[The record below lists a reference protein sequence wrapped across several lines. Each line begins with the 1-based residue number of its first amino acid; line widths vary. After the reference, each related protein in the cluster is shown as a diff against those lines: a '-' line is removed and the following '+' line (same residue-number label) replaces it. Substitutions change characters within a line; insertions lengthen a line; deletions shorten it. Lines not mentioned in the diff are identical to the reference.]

1 MTKAGKV
8 WVQAACSD
16 DTHAEA
22 FALVQASSSGGVPQ
36 TADAAMMRNEA
47 FFRKLGLASRAIG
60 SEQFYPR
67 LLELF
72 AEVLKSQSGWVLRY
86 SRYSRPDVLHTASI
100 AQPIIDYYLSKNFW
114 SEADPYYRMWLSNQS
129 TGILTL
135 NNAVRADEYSSNYVT
150 SFQAKA
156 GFADE
161 MAMFFPTIGS
171 SCIALFL
178 ERGSERYDLQDE
190 ALAKQAYFAF
200 EGLHR
205 AHVARLLGG
214 LGTVSAG
221 EARTSILRDPSII
234 LDRNGRKVCANPGW
248 LSAERNHPELSGALT
263 AASTTSAAEA
273 PIGDA
278 HILRCQALD
287 ADFALAPGG
296 RICVLE
302 RSLPK
307 ALPSMASRQ
316 SKEHASA
323 CLAQLTPRER
333 DLVRLVMSG
342 KTTGEIAQ
350 ELEISKGTVKNHTI
364 RMYKKLGLSKMY
376 HVVDL
381 FYPIKE
387 EIAADF

>member
-1 MTKAGKV
+1 
-8 WVQAACSD
+8 
-16 DTHAEA
+16 
-22 FALVQASSSGGVPQ
+22 
-36 TADAAMMRNEA
+36 MMRNEA